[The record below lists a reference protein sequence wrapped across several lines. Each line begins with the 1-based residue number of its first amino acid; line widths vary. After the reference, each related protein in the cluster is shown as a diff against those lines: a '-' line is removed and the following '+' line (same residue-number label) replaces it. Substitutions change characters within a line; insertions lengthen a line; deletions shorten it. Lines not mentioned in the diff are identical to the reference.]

1 MGMFYTLPANAGTR
15 FRNDY
20 GAALTANLTPCRLM
34 RSCPVTQ
41 PSQVVA
47 HGGLKHVA

>member
-1 MGMFYTLPANAGTR
+1 MGMFSTLPAQAGAR
-15 FRNDY
+15 FRDDY
-20 GAALTANLTPCRLM
+20 GAALTANPTRCRLM

-41 PSQVVA
+41 RSQVVA

>member
-1 MGMFYTLPANAGTR
+1 MGMFFTLPAWAGTR
-15 FRNDY
+15 FRDDY
-20 GAALTANLTPCRLM
+20 GAAFFANLTPCRLV